1 MSRAARRRARIAMH
15 AMFYLKRSR
24 GELRGEEGEQK
35 EQEKCGGGLGEGGEL
50 GERTGGRISINASS
64 TYSVSTT

>member
-1 MSRAARRRARIAMH
+1 MPCSISSDLVENYVEKRESRKNRR
-15 AMFYLKRSR
+15 SV
-24 GELRGEEGEQK
+24 
-35 EQEKCGGGLGEGGEL
+35 GGGLGEGGEL